1 MHEVAFNVMSKARCE
16 VKIYPGPIES
26 LNTCRKNPP
35 GGISMQNEKFDDNLK
50 TTVKWLDVRN
60 IVHVSKTNDSL
71 SMWLIMSK
79 HLIQINHWT

>member
-1 MHEVAFNVMSKARCE
+1 MFICMTCKYASVKAKILYANVFYKKDTMHEVAFNVMSKARCE

-50 TTVKWLDVRN
+50 TTVK
-60 IVHVSKTNDSL
+60 
-71 SMWLIMSK
+71 
-79 HLIQINHWT
+79 